1 MGPLR
6 ELLSVDER
14 RTLEFFVTGLK
25 DVCDEGVDADE
36 LLYNASVLAH
46 YSLVSTDSTTCPA
59 PATLATVF
67 DQFVREPDAV
77 LTASLME
84 EAGAQCLLMTGF
96 FENQMR
102 DRHNIRW
109 YAGLGASFFARAAD
123 QSLSVRR
130 AQFLHTMAR
139 RFEVWRCRHARLGRE
154 LRDTPYLL
162 HVPEPP
168 RPM

>member
-14 RTLEFFVTGLK
+14 RTLEFFVLGLK
-25 DVCDEGVDADE
+25 DVCDEGVDGDE

-46 YSLVSTDSTTCPA
+46 YALVSTDRATDCPA

-67 DQFVREPDAV
+67 EQFVREPDAV

-102 DRHNIRW
+102 GRHNIRW

-123 QSLSVRR
+123 QSASLRR

-139 RFEVWRCRHARLGRE
+139 HFEAWRCRHARLGRE

-162 HVPEPP
+162 HVPNPQAL
-168 RPM
+168 